1 MNKEMQ
7 ELEDKITK
15 LYDAQNDRVSQY
27 GLGFTQALT
36 SVLGMFPVQED
47 DMHAEMPPKKSPYPQ
62 AFETWWSVY
71 PRKVGKRKAFAAWKI
86 AVGELSGRFLHVEK
100 SNQHAADYLT
110 ELTATFAD
118 SPKGNAGSYTPHPT
132 TWLNQGRYDDDPA
145 EWQDTG
151 DNDGPQ
157 VPVKFRN

>member
-7 ELEDKITK
+7 EL
-15 LYDAQNDRVSQY
+15 R
-27 GLGFTQALT
+27 ALVERRRGT
-36 SVLGMFPVQED
+36 ASCCSIPTVKARYEELTWVLSVLPKEKP
-47 DMHAEMPPKKSPYPQ
+47 AATPNPPKKPSGYSDC
-62 AFETWWSVY
+62 FEAWWAAY

-86 AVGELSGRFLHVEK
+86 AVVEIARQFEPDGGRHDKAVALLLET
-100 SNQHAADYLT
+100 T
-110 ELTATFAD
+110 EQFAD

-145 EWQDTG
+145 EWEDTG